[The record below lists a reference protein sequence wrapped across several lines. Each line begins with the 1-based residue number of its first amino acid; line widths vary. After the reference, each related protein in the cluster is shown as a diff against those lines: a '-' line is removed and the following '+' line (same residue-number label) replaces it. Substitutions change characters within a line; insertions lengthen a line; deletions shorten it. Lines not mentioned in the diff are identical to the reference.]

1 MSQGKLAVV
10 QRAGLDSLPVEMVDA
25 VLSQL
30 DDPCDAARCR
40 MASRLFW
47 TRRNRP
53 QDRYPDSACP
63 CSRHLRMP
71 MPRSR
76 YDNQAPYP
84 GHGFHCYPRAISD
97 ALARG
102 LVDEADWLWQRYLP
116 ALCTPWPLD
125 STQRRIFP
133 YVHAIDYTIG
143 RAWETAV
150 ERGDL
155 GAVRWAHEALVS
167 VGLCP
172 EPVDCRGAA
181 FSGRADVIRW
191 MLDADLIGD
200 TWSAACFAAKGGH
213 LDLVRMLLAV
223 PRRAKHARSVAGVW
237 ASAAAGGHLAA
248 AAALLD
254 EYGLG
259 HERDA
264 APARC
269 DASCV
274 ETAAST
280 GAIDALALLWNRH
293 CGAEHAGA
301 AVTAAA
307 KTCRVDV
314 LEWLISMGVE
324 PDATEVASACS
335 CRGHGPRRLQF
346 DRWRRLRY
354 GFAVSCEAIQCAF
367 DHLDAEALAA
377 MGTRKMR
384 PHLEGRCRCRCDVEW
399 GRLLGD
405 LFDQANNPNAPTA
418 QNREA
423 VAAMSRP
430 ESAVSRTAQIMAQT
444 HPLRCVVAGWLA
456 VAARAANRAVAD
468 ALLPHADARAAR
480 DAAYEA
486 CEADDR
492 HLFAQL
498 AALCGGPRCLHIS
511 LVATHC
517 ADMAAFLMDTGVVD
531 APSIYTLAGAVGR
544 GRAPIVKTILAR
556 MTVDIGLLT
565 SARATGL
572 PHQPHDMLL
581 DKAAEAGSAETIAVL
596 VASDFGPFFDDAH
609 YHAAMET
616 AAKSGRLDLVLQ
628 LADAM
633 RASGHQ
639 PDPRTFS
646 QASVC
651 ARLVQQDD
659 AVATASPLS
668 TDEAVVMRS
677 LVDGKPIRMAD
688 GYTVE
693 LGTCTRIARLIRR
706 WPRLA
711 TPGMITRL
719 ISTGVHAAW
728 LERLCAAHP
737 NLFPDDTIWALI
749 DAAALHGAP
758 DIVEWIC
765 QRCVLAPSAVAE
777 AALAAVGLCD
787 VAVAQRLLVDGGGAA
802 ACDYADLIAA
812 ADSAVYDP
820 PTETSCDK
828 NKWRAYR
835 AEQQTPDERAA
846 ADRMDHVDEG
856 RYKYQHALFCE
867 AKARAWVGAWAR
879 TCWRPAAAGIAP
891 VGLCGVS
898 RPTAPPTQ
906 KG

>member
-1 MSQGKLAVV
+1 MI
-10 QRAGLDSLPVEMVDA
+10 DA
-25 VLSQL
+25 ALSQL

-47 TRRNRP
+47 TRQNRP

-63 CSRHLRMP
+63 CSRHLRVP

-84 GHGFHCYPRAISD
+84 GHGFQCYPRAISD

-102 LVDEADWLWQRYLP
+102 LVDEADWLWQRYLS

-125 STQRRIFP
+125 PAQRRIFP

-143 RAWETAV
+143 CAWETAV

-155 GAVRWAHEALVS
+155 GAVRWAQEALAS
-167 VGLCP
+167 VGLRP
-172 EPVDCRGAA
+172 EPRDCHEAA

-191 MLDADLIGD
+191 MIDADLVGD

-213 LDLVRMLLAV
+213 LGLVRMLLGV
-223 PRRAKHARSVAGVW
+223 PRRAKRAPSFAGVW
-237 ASAAAGGHLAA
+237 ASAAAGGHLVVAA
-248 AAALLD
+248 TLLD

-264 APARC
+264 ASGRC
-269 DASCV
+269 DVSCI

-293 CGAEHAGA
+293 WGAEHASA
-301 AVTAAA
+301 AATAAA
-307 KTCRVDV
+307 KACRVDV

-346 DRWRRLRY
+346 DRWRRFRY

-367 DHLDAEALAA
+367 GHLDADALAA
-377 MGTRKMR
+377 MGAQKMR

-399 GRLLGD
+399 VRLLGD
-405 LFDQANNPNAPTA
+405 LFNQANNPNAPTA

-423 VAAMSRP
+423 ITAMSRP
-430 ESAVSRTAQIMAQT
+430 ESAVSRTVLIMAWT
-444 HPLRCVVAGWLA
+444 HPLGCVAAGWLA
-456 VAARAANRAVAD
+456 IAVRTANRAVVD
-468 ALLPHADARAAR
+468 ALLPHADVRAAR

-486 CEADDR
+486 CKAQDR

-498 AALCGGPRCLHIS
+498 VALSGGPRCLHIS
-511 LVATHC
+511 LADTHC
-517 ADMAAFLMDTGVVD
+517 ADMAAFLMDTSVVD
-531 APSIYTLAGAVGR
+531 APSIYALAGAIGR
-544 GRAPIVKTILAR
+544 GRAPIVKTILAH
-556 MTVDIGLLT
+556 MTVDTGLL
-565 SARATGL
+565 SSKRAADSL
-572 PHQPHDMLL
+572 HQPHHMLL
-581 DKAAEAGSAETIAVL
+581 DKAAEAGCAETIAVL
-596 VASDFGPFFDDAH
+596 MASDFGPFFDGAD

-616 AAKSGRLDLVLQ
+616 AAKSGRLDLILQ

-646 QASVC
+646 RASAC
-651 ARLVQQDD
+651 ARLIQQDD

-668 TDEAVVMRS
+668 TDETVVMRG
-677 LVDGKPIRMAD
+677 LVDGKTIRMAD

-711 TPGMITRL
+711 TPGVITRL

-737 NLFPDDTIWALI
+737 HLFPDDTIWALI

-777 AALAAVGLCD
+777 AALTAVGLCD

-812 ADSAVYDP
+812 ADSALYDP

-835 AEQQTPDERAA
+835 AEQQTSDERAA
-846 ADRMDHVDEG
+846 ADRMDHIDKG
-856 RYKYQHALFCE
+856 RHKYQHVLLSE

-879 TCWRPAAAGIAP
+879 TCWRPASAGIAP
-891 VGLCGVS
+891 VGLCDSS